1 MGQRLSVAEKRRRA
15 EGRYPG
21 ILSLLGQ
28 ITDLEVAVRYNFSG
42 AFSIQGMRKRL
53 EIPAF
58 GSPEIRRLRL
68 FRDVSVL
75 CALCQKKP
83 GIYKKL
89 GIWPDT
95 EIAAYYGLELLAVS
109 AIRNLLGILAYN
121 AERVEKPERKKGPPA
136 LSPEEYRDK
145 IAEDFPNIFSMFGKI
160 YDTQIAKF
168 FRVTASRIGQI
179 RNRLGIPALPM
190 GRKLPLRVVFS
201 S

>member
-1 MGQRLSVAEKRRRA
+1 MVRRLSVAEKRRRA
-15 EGRYPG
+15 EERYPG

-28 ITDLEVAVRYNFSG
+28 VTDLEVAVRYNLSG
-42 AFSIQGMRKRL
+42 AFSIQSMRKRL
-53 EIPAF
+53 KIPAF
-58 GSPEIRRLRL
+58 GSPEARRLRL
-68 FRDVSVL
+68 FRDVSAF
-75 CALCQKKP
+75 CTLCQKKP

-109 AIRNLLGILAYN
+109 AVRNLLGISAYN
-121 AERVEKPERKKGPPA
+121 AERVEEPKRKKGPPA

-145 IAEDFPNIFSMFGKI
+145 IAEDFLNIFSMFGEI

-168 FRVTASRIGQI
+168 FGVTASRIGQI
-179 RNRLGIPALPM
+179 RNRLGIPAIPR
-190 GRKLPLRVVFS
+190 GRKRSLKVVFS